1 MDGLMKLRISG
12 FCMKRSIQV
21 LTRLCLLATLGLM
34 LGAWAKPPSLP
45 DVLRKDA
52 EGKLVLL
59 NFYSDYCGT
68 CQMMAPKLKL
78 MQRKTRD
85 QIVFRHID
93 VTSEGNKKYWEQF
106 QLHGTPTY
114 VLYDAQGKP
123 VYKMEAL
130 ITPVV
135 LEKQLLRH
143 TDHLKAVVIPDDI
156 EIPRLGLESD
166 SPLNQL
172 LLFSFENDACQP
184 CQEMTPYLSGFEI
197 SGKPNLKVLRLNT
210 RMDSAKKLMS
220 QLNIKKLPAY
230 ALLDNSLVS
239 PANLANNRRGEL
251 FVMTGKVPPR
261 VLWDL
266 IRMFGEPGV

>member
-1 MDGLMKLRISG
+1 MKLRLSG
-12 FCMKRSIQV
+12 FSLKQSMTAFS
-21 LTRLCLLATLGLM
+21 TFALLALSGVM
-34 LGAWAKPPSLP
+34 LNVWAETPPLS
-45 DVLRKDA
+45 DTFRKEAD
-52 EGKLVLL
+52 GKLVLL
-59 NFYSDYCGT
+59 DFYSDYCGT

-93 VTSEGNKKYWEQF
+93 VASEANKKYWEQY

-123 VYKMEAL
+123 IYKMEAL

-143 TDHLKAVVIPDDI
+143 IDRLKPVTIPEGV
-156 EIPRLGLESD
+156 EIPRLGLENGA
-166 SPLNQL
+166 PLNQL
-172 LLFSFENDACQP
+172 LLFSFENEACEP
-184 CQEMTPYLSGFEI
+184 CQEMAPFLNGFEI
-197 SGKPNLKVLRLNT
+197 SGKPNLKILRLNT
-210 RMDSAKKLMS
+210 NTDSAKKLMG

-261 VLWDL
+261 ALWDI